1 MVEIVSFA
9 GIFFQVVEL
18 PRSIGCGFG
27 KNERLQVVASFVTVS
42 TGVLMIE
49 VLPFSDTHSQGQTGT
64 SELGEGFREITWTVE
79 NGKITFPLNVGLFG
93 EGFLKVSGYV
103 EVLAGL

>member
-9 GIFFQVVEL
+9 GIFFQVGEL

-49 VLPFSDTHSQGQTGT
+49 VLPFPTRTAKAKRERASLEKD
-64 SELGEGFREITWTVE
+64 LGKLLG
-79 NGKITFPLNVGLFG
+79 P
-93 EGFLKVSGYV
+93 
-103 EVLAGL
+103 